1 MVRIKHRYLL
11 IDILHPEPS
20 QIHKRGPSSSS
31 SSSIPAHLYFHPP
44 TPDSLTS
51 SVLARLLR
59 ETISELFG
67 DYGIGKLGG
76 ASSGNLIVKYL
87 SPATSTAI
95 IRCPRAAYRLV
106 WAALTYLNAIP
117 VPPTT
122 SARKSETTMRNAVFR
137 VVRVS
142 GTMRKAE
149 EEAIRRARREIGRTK
164 RENMNHGGVL
174 DGLFGEKDGAA
185 VVGDDEAVFG
195 MDIDDDDEES
205 DDEY

>member
-76 ASSGNLIVKYL
+76 ASSGNLIG
-87 SPATSTAI
+87 TSTY
-95 IRCPRAAYRLV
+95 PPTSRAVLFEAF
-106 WAALTYLNAIP
+106 LTHECDSEIFITRYLNGNY
-117 VPPTT
+117 
-122 SARKSETTMRNAVFR
+122 TMSPR
-137 VVRVS
+137 S
-142 GTMRKAE
+142 
-149 EEAIRRARREIGRTK
+149 I
-164 RENMNHGGVL
+164 
-174 DGLFGEKDGAA
+174 
-185 VVGDDEAVFG
+185 
-195 MDIDDDDEES
+195 
-205 DDEY
+205 